1 LDWNT
6 RKWFKKLLMQNF
18 KKTFYAFAVLC
29 FISPVSSKGFNINV
43 TLDSEIYLE
52 SQKIFI
58 EKLGELKTKS
68 DIKDLLEE
76 QDWIDEYFLKFK
88 PFSGSAKLNIKTR
101 TPIFILND
109 EFFVDTNLKKF
120 KYDKSLL
127 NLIVVNGPIEDLRE
141 PLNIINFFKVN
152 DFDNINLKKLTF
164 SNISGWQIQTNTH
177 IIMIGNKVSNNKF
190 NTLKDTLNYLYEN
203 RKIPS
208 MIDLRYKDGV
218 ALDYGK

>member
-1 LDWNT
+1 
-6 RKWFKKLLMQNF
+6 MQNF

-29 FISPVSSKGFNINV
+29 FTSSVSSEGLNINV

-76 QDWIDEYFLKFK
+76 QDWIDEYFLKLK

-127 NLIVVNGPIEDLRE
+127 NLILVNGPIEDLRE

-152 DFDNINLKKLTF
+152 DFDNINLKKITF
-164 SNISGWQIQTNTH
+164 SYISGWQIQTNTH

>member
-1 LDWNT
+1 
-6 RKWFKKLLMQNF
+6 MQKF
-18 KKTFYAFAVLC
+18 KKTFYALTVFC
-29 FISPVSSKGFNINV
+29 FTGSVFSKGLDIDIS
-43 TLDSEIYLE
+43 LDSEIYLK

-58 EKLGELKTKS
+58 EKLGELETKN

-76 QDWIDEYFLKFK
+76 QDWIDEYFLNVK
-88 PFSGSAKLNIKTR
+88 PFSNSAKLNIKTR
-101 TPIFILND
+101 TPIFILNN

-120 KYDKSLL
+120 KFDKTFL
-127 NLIVVNGPIEDLRE
+127 NLISVNGPIEDLKE

-152 DFDNINLKKLTF
+152 NFDNTNIEKITY
-164 SNISGWQIQTNTH
+164 SYISGWQIQTNLH
-177 IIMIGNKVSNNKF
+177 VIMIGNKLSNNKF
-190 NTLKDTLNYLYEN
+190 NSLKDTLNYLYEN

>member
-1 LDWNT
+1 
-6 RKWFKKLLMQNF
+6 MQNF
-18 KKTFYAFAVLC
+18 KKTFYALTVLC
-29 FISPVSSKGFNINV
+29 FTGSVFSKGLSIEIS
-43 TLDSEIYLE
+43 LDSEIYLK

-58 EKLGELKTKS
+58 EKLGELKTKN

-76 QDWIDEYFLKFK
+76 QDWIDEYFLNVK
-88 PFSGSAKLNIKTR
+88 PFSNSAKLNIKTR
-101 TPIFILND
+101 TPIFILNN

-120 KYDKSLL
+120 KFDKTIL
-127 NLIVVNGPIEDLRE
+127 NLISVNGPIEDLKE

-152 DFDNINLKKLTF
+152 NFDNTNIEKIF
-164 SNISGWQIQTNTH
+164 YSHISGWQIQTNLH
-177 IIMIGNKVSNNKF
+177 VIIVGNKLSKNKF
-190 NTLKDTLNYLYEN
+190 NSLKDTLNYLYEN